1 MASWCSVLAWLEH
14 LVTYVTLG
22 VLQLINQDT
31 CSNIVIMLDW
41 VFAATTPG
49 SISVYSC
56 ADQVLNACRLTN
68 ENNLFCWFGL
78 ACRLGLA
85 VIDCFI
91 FFVVVFTV
99 VGTPVGAFPS
109 LETPLEALLLP

>member
-1 MASWCSVLAWLEH
+1 M
-14 LVTYVTLG
+14 
-22 VLQLINQDT
+22 
-31 CSNIVIMLDW
+31 IVLDW
-41 VFAATTPG
+41 VHVATAPG
-49 SISVYSC
+49 SMSCYSC
-56 ADQVLNACRLTN
+56 VDKLLDACRLTN

-99 VGTPVGAFPS
+99 
-109 LETPLEALLLP
+109 LLTVFIC